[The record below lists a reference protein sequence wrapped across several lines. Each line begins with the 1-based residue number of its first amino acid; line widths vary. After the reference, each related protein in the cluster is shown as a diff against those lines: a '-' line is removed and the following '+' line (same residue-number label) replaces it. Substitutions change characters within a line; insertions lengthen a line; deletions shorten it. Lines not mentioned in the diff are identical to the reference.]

1 MHIVDWIVLLG
12 TTLLIIGYGIY
23 KTRNIESVKSYLLGD
38 KDLPWWTIG
47 LSIMATQ
54 ASAITFLSTPGKAYE
69 DGLGFAQFYFGLPVA
84 MVILCIFVL
93 PVYYKLNVYTA
104 YEYLEERF
112 DLRARTLTSILFLI
126 QRGLAAGITIYA
138 PAIIL
143 SNIMEWDLNLTI
155 ILTGALSLIHI

>member
-1 MHIVDWIVLLG
+1 MHIIDWLVLTG
-12 TTLLIIGYGIY
+12 TMLIIIGYGIY
-23 KTRNIESVKSYLLGD
+23 KTRKIDNVKSYLMGD

-93 PVYYKLNVYTA
+93 PVY
-104 YEYLEERF
+104 
-112 DLRARTLTSILFLI
+112 
-126 QRGLAAGITIYA
+126 
-138 PAIIL
+138 
-143 SNIMEWDLNLTI
+143 
-155 ILTGALSLIHI
+155 